1 LNLET
6 ELSRTL
12 TDVLATGRAANIA
25 MSEAAAELERRKARI
40 DQLEFLLHR
49 FVLAHE
55 TTEADSEGHYPRP
68 DTGCIE
74 CTLGTVPDIRNTG
87 RCAYHETR
95 RVLGIKP

>member
-1 LNLET
+1 MDALN

-12 TDVLATGRAANIA
+12 DQVIDVGQNASDV
-25 MSEAAAELERRKARI
+25 MQHAERELDRRKARI

-55 TTEADSEGHYPRP
+55 TTEADSEGHYPHP

-87 RCAYHETR
+87 RCAYHETK
-95 RVLGIKP
+95 RVLGIKS

>member
-1 LNLET
+1 MNT
-6 ELSRTL
+6 EAELTRTL
-12 TDVLATGRAANIA
+12 TDVLETGRAANIA
-25 MSEAAAELERRKARI
+25 MSEASLELDRRKARI

-55 TTEADSEGHYPRP
+55 TTESDSEGHWPHP

-74 CTLGTVPDIRNTG
+74 CTLGTVPDVRNTG
-87 RCAYHETR
+87 RCAYHETK